1 MSSPTPSPNTI
12 PSKSQR
18 KGDDK
23 PSMLSP
29 FVYDTSPLP
38 DRLVIRAMSVTTSTA
53 STASTAS
60 TTATAATKT
69 ATKGKLSDDN
79 LAKDLE
85 ETQEM
90 AAKL

>member
-1 MSSPTPSPNTI
+1 
-12 PSKSQR
+12 
-18 KGDDK
+18 
-23 PSMLSP
+23 MLSP

-53 STASTAS
+53 ST
-60 TTATAATKT
+60 TATTATKT